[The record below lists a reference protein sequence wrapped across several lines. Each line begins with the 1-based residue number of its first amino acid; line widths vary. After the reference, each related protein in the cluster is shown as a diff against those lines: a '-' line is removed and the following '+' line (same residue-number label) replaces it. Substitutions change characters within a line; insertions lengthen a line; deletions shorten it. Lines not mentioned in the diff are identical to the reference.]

1 MINLNLIN
9 EKPKTICAIDASTN
23 SLAFAIFENEN
34 LILVGKIRFDGRD
47 AYEKVSDAC
56 KKTKGLFDSVKN
68 IDAIVIEHTVYM
80 NSPKT
85 AADLAL
91 VQGALLGAASLAGIK
106 KIKSTNPIAWQT
118 FIGNGRL
125 TTPEKQVIRSDNP
138 GKSDSWYKAQE
149 REFRK
154 QRTIR
159 FVNTIYDKNISDNDV
174 ADAIGIGHYAIS
186 NWQKIT

>member
-1 MINLNLIN
+1 MVKISQINPQPS
-9 EKPKTICAIDASTN
+9 KICAIDASTN
-23 SLAFAIFENEN
+23 SLAFSIFENKE
-34 LILVGKIRFDGRD
+34 LSSIGKINFKGATTYDKVTD
-47 AYEKVSDAC
+47 AAAKTEAFFREYGIPDA
-56 KKTKGLFDSVKN
+56 V
-68 IDAIVIEHTVYM
+68 IIEHTVFM

-91 VQGALLGAASLAGIK
+91 VQGGLLGAMGVAGVK
-106 KIKSTNPIAWQT
+106 NIKSINPIAWQT

-125 TTPEKQVIRSDNP
+125 THAEKAVIRSSSP
-138 GKSDSWYKAQE
+138 EKSESWYKSKE

-174 ADAIGIGHYAIS
+174 ADAIGIGHYAIN
-186 NWQKIT
+186 NWAKLS